1 MMTFLIRGDEIVDC
15 QPMEECFE
23 SYLERWLN
31 SSKSFSILLS
41 RIQTIKWSHLSLVR
55 VLFSI
60 RTFSINHQNQALL
73 NDEHVK
79 LFSTLI
85 LTSFQTYA
93 PVLRLSAYSS
103 ILDTVIHLLD
113 WSISSTSTSLPR
125 FFALFDRS
133 TFLSKHYPLIS
144 QHFSFNL
151 RQLQTSIESYL
162 SSEQV
167 NPSLDGRLF
176 SLDTDLIEYRQI
188 VFFLDLL
195 DIHNTDIL
203 KVIFIPIVENI
214 RTAHQRPYMST
225 NTVRRSMELFSGLVQ
240 EKYFHST
247 NFVRDWFASTVRL
260 IVREGLDFI
269 KMHAVNNKDL
279 SHTDSFYHLGETT
292 HGLCS
297 ITHRV
302 FNRGYSWRY

>member
-1 MMTFLIRGDEIVDC
+1 MTSFFFSIRGDEIVDY
-15 QPMEECFE
+15 QPMEECLE

-31 SSKSFSILLS
+31 STENPSKSLSILLA

-55 VLFSI
+55 VLYSI
-60 RTFSINHQNQALL
+60 RTFSISHQNQPLF

-79 LFSTLI
+79 LFTTLV

-113 WSISSTSTSLPR
+113 WSISSTSPSLPR

-133 TFLSKHYPLIS
+133 TFLSKHFPLIS
-144 QHFSFNL
+144 QHFSFDI

-162 SSEQV
+162 SSDQV
-167 NPSLDGRLF
+167 NPSSDTRLF
-176 SLDTDLIEYRQI
+176 SLDNDLLEYRQI

-203 KVIFIPIVENI
+203 KTIFIPIVENI

-225 NTVRRSMELFSGLVQ
+225 NTVRRSIELFSGLVQ

-247 NFVRDWFASTVRL
+247 NFVKDWFASTIRL

-269 KMHAVNNKDL
+269 KMHAVKKNDS
-279 SHTDSFYHLGETT
+279 SHN
-292 HGLCS
+292 
-297 ITHRV
+297 HRLV
-302 FNRGYSWRY
+302 FFCIV